1 MGFLEGL
8 VSIIAKEVAG
18 QVLDL
23 ITSRIDKA
31 FDRSDAFKKLDEE
44 KTALA
49 EEMRD
54 AETFEER
61 SAILDKIYE
70 ARPKFG

>member
-1 MGFLEGL
+1 MAFLEGL
-8 VSIIAKEVAG
+8 VSIIAKEVAE
-18 QVLDL
+18 QVLGL
-23 ITSRIDKA
+23 ITARIDKA
-31 FDRSDAFKKLDEE
+31 FDRSDAFKRLDAE

-49 EEMRD
+49 EEMRS

-61 SAILDKIYE
+61 TAILDKIYE